1 MKSSNQSI
9 IGEDEFKLIQNKE
22 AVNSIRSEIPDVIDN
37 VGVEKKMISSDKD
50 NEPKLLS

>member
-37 VGVEKKMISSDKD
+37 VGVDKQMITSEKKD
-50 NEPKLLS
+50 EQKLLS